1 MVDNRSDLLADPNSH
16 AQGQTKTGAGEGGR
30 DSWKMAGVGGLKR
43 TWMEQVEEGGATFS
57 PAPSPMWD
65 QRQTGS
71 AEGEG
76 SACGDRRAIFT

>member
-1 MVDNRSDLLADPNSH
+1 MLKVKPRLGRGGCVCAE
-16 AQGQTKTGAGEGGR
+16 TAGR
-30 DSWKMAGVGGLKR
+30 WGGLKR